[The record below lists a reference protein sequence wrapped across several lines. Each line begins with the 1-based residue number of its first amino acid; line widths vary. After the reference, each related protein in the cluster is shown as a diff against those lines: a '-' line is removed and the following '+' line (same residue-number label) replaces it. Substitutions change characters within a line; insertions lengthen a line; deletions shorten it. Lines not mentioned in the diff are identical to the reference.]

1 MTLTRPK
8 WRQVFVPKHHGGDTL
23 NGKGSRGEV
32 FVRKQM
38 MANSIIVKAVKGR
51 SQSIGLVEEKRASV
65 VPAVV
70 IVSAATAIDGV
81 ANVGVDLSR
90 GGLLHNQEQQGCDD
104 YPFHDIVFFCIF
116 LLAV

>member
-1 MTLTRPK
+1 MTQARRN

-90 GGLLHNQEQQGCDD
+90 GGLLHGQ
-104 YPFHDIVFFCIF
+104 
-116 LLAV
+116 

>member
-32 FVRKQM
+32 FVRKQGVSS
-38 MANSIIVKAVKGR
+38 NRIVPIIGR
-51 SQSIGLVEEKRASV
+51 NQSIGLVEEERASV

-70 IVSAATAIDGV
+70 IVSAATAEDGV
-81 ANVGVDLSR
+81 TDVGVGLSR

-104 YPFHDIVFFCIF
+104 YPFHDGVFFCIF